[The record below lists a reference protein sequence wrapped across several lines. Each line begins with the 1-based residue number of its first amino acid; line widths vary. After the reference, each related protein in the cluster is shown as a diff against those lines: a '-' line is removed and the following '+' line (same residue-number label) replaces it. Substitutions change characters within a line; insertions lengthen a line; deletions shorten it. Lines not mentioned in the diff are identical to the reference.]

1 MTQLY
6 TIQNI
11 ICVTICPA
19 ASDNLIINE
28 AAPENNL
35 QILSQPL
42 ACNNVDGPLNVVHS
56 AGQDYA
62 DSQNIRLI
70 LDDIFYK
77 NIRGDIYT
85 QVNDLEA

>member
-11 ICVTICPA
+11 ICITICPA

-28 AAPENNL
+28 TAPENNL
-35 QILSQPL
+35 QILPQPF
-42 ACNNVDGPLNVVHS
+42 ASYNVNGPLNVVHG
-56 AGQDYA
+56 AGQDNA
-62 DSQNIRLI
+62 DSQNIWLI
-70 LDDIFYK
+70 LDDILYK
-77 NIRGDIYT
+77 NIGGDIYS